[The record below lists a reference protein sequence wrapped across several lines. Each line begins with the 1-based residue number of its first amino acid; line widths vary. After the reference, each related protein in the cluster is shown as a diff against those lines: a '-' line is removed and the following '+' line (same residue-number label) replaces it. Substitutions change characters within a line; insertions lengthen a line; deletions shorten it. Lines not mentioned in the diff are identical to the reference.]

1 MKTASE
7 SRVLAEG
14 AVVVALAFVLG
25 QIKIYRLPYGG
36 SVTAGSMVPLYGLL

>member
-14 AVVVALAFVLG
+14 AVVVALAFMVCFKAW
-25 QIKIYRLPYGG
+25 IKERN
-36 SVTAGSMVPLYGLL
+36 